1 MAAALPGLPRARL
14 LASAVG
20 VMKRT
25 LLPLNAL
32 RVYDA
37 AARHLSFTKAAD
49 ELAVTPAA
57 VGQQI
62 RALEDHLGTVLF
74 RRTSKGL
81 ELTEEGCAGLD
92 ALRDGFLR
100 FEESVAAMQAGQAV
114 DRYAIGAPRGM
125 LENWLAP
132 RLAAFQADN
141 PGVRFQL
148 REREKADFSEA
159 NLDLAIWLAEGP
171 GDCPGEQISQPRWVR
186 VAPVDAPH
194 AEGRTIGWPGDGRS
208 DAEGGDTEG
217 GDVEPCIAVGSAGQ
231 ALACVIAGM
240 GSARLPHALAVDAI
254 GAGSVRVAEGPL
266 DGRRSYW
273 LVAPPPQWR
282 QKKVRALVAYL
293 LQTV

>member
-1 MAAALPGLPRARL
+1 
-14 LASAVG
+14 
-20 VMKRT
+20 MKRT

-81 ELTEEGCAGLD
+81 ELTEEGSAGLD

-114 DRYAIGAPRGM
+114 DRYAIAAPRGM

-132 RLAAFQADN
+132 RLAAFQAQH

-148 REREKADFSEA
+148 RERERADFSEA
-159 NLDLAIWLAEGP
+159 NLDLAIWLTEGP
-171 GDCPGEQISQPRWVR
+171 EEFPGEQISQPQWVS
-186 VAPVDAPH
+186 VAPVDAPD
-194 AEGRTIGWPGDGRS
+194 AKGRTIGWPGDGGSESRDS
-208 DAEGGDTEG
+208 APEA
-217 GDVEPCIAVGSAGQ
+217 CIAVGSAGQ
-231 ALACVIAGM
+231 ALASVIAGL
-240 GSARLPHALAVDAI
+240 GTARVPFALAAEAI
-254 GAGSVRVAEGPL
+254 AAGTVTVEDGPQE
-266 DGRRSYW
+266 GRRSYW

-282 QKKVRALVAYL
+282 QKKVRALVQYL
-293 LQTV
+293 TGTL